1 MTMTPDQAESAA
13 RSGLAC
19 PKQGGNGVLARHHHE
34 SFNRRNRSW
43 QEGSAGVS
51 RCLKTELRAN
61 GRGEKPILLSNREK
75 VLLPGSIRR
84 AFDRLEVCA
93 RGAFVHEGQGRLNL
107 ELPRPADTNLA

>member
-1 MTMTPDQAESAA
+1 MTVTPDPVERADRRDLIA
-13 RSGLAC
+13 
-19 PKQGGNGVLARHHHE
+19 PKQGGNGGLARHNHE
-34 SFNRRNRSW
+34 SFNRMNRSW
-43 QEGSAGVS
+43 REGSAGVS
-51 RCLKTELRAN
+51 RCLKTELCAN